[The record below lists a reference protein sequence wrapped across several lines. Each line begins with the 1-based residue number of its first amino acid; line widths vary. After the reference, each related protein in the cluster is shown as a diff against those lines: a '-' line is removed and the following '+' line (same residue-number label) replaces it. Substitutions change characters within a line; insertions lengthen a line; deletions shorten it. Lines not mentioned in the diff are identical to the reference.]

1 MAGSDGDTH
10 LEVPFQQGSCKIL
23 LKRGDLLAEEN
34 VDAKVIP
41 TPEAGHQERDQSY
54 PLYEK
59 FRANADQSMAH
70 EIKTISS
77 KITQKGEPQIID
89 TRKPYIILTP
99 TPYFKQ
105 GNAGPG
111 LKILQETYLKCLQL
125 ASERNCRSIAF
136 PTIGCGASGFNT
148 DDAARTL
155 HKALAKYEQSSSKK
169 INEIHIVIFTV
180 DIYQRFVNV
189 FMDLADDKKNKL
201 KILDM
206 STHDTKPSQADSKR
220 NEKRRE
226 QQARS
231 DPKDQDY
238 DDDFEKEMTD
248 EHRKDSKRLSPKL
261 NPDTPEFRPSNQN
274 RSRPKRTY
282 FLSNNKTRLVIRQGD
297 ILKTR
302 VDAIV
307 NAANES
313 MLGGGGVD
321 GVIHDAAGDELL
333 RACRA
338 HKEIYPN
345 VRLPTGRSRILLSY
359 KMSKTTHY
367 IINTAGP
374 RYSDFSP
381 EQNRQHLE
389 SCYETSL
396 ALANLYDLE
405 TIAYTAISCGI
416 FGYPL
421 DEGAEIALQTVDQ
434 KAGLMSQITF
444 VLLDD
449 GIYDAW
455 VEKAKQL
462 GFKSLDNFDEDTSS
476 PDQSNNS
483 NESTVKKHD
492 QANADRRNGHS
503 GQDRGTPPP
512 RKPEER
518 RITDASSPN
527 KSEKV
532 SKANSNKSPER
543 ATADADEQSY
553 TDENSNN
560 KENNAKKKASV
571 TDRTSPNA
579 QGTNKSNDKPSTGG
593 SGKGRG
599 RPKNPNQF

>member
-10 LEVPFQQGSCKIL
+10 LEVFFQQGSCKIV
-23 LKRGDLLAEEN
+23 LKRGDLLAEDN

-41 TPEAGHQERDQSY
+41 TPEAGQQEPNQSY

-59 FRANADQSMAH
+59 FHASADQSMKRD
-70 EIKTISS
+70 IKTISS
-77 KITQKGEPQIID
+77 KITQKSAPQIID

-99 TPYFKQ
+99 TPYFRQ
-105 GNAGPG
+105 GNPSPG

-125 ASERNCRSIAF
+125 ASEHKCRSIAF
-136 PTIGCGASGFNT
+136 PTIGCGASSFNT
-148 DDAARTL
+148 DDAAQTL
-155 HKALAKYEQSSSKK
+155 YKALAKHEQSSSKK
-169 INEIHIVIFTV
+169 VNEIRIVVFTT

-189 FMDLADDKKNKL
+189 FMDLAHDKNNKL
-201 KILDM
+201 KLLDM
-206 STHDTKPSQADSKR
+206 STHDTKPSETGSKR
-220 NEKRRE
+220 DEKRRE
-226 QQARS
+226 QQATS
-231 DPKDQDY
+231 DPKDQEY
-238 DDDFEKEMTD
+238 DDDFEKETTD
-248 EHRKDSKRLSPKL
+248 ERRKDSKRLSPKL

-282 FLSNNKTRLVIRQGD
+282 VLSNNKTHLVIHQGD

-307 NAANES
+307 NAANEC

-338 HKEIYPN
+338 HKEIYPD

-381 EQNRQHLE
+381 DQNRQHLE

-421 DEGAEIALQTVDQ
+421 DEGAEIALRTVDQ
-434 KAGLMSQITF
+434 KAGLMSKITF

-455 VEKAKQL
+455 VKKAKHL
-462 GFKSLDNFDEDTSS
+462 GFTSLDNFDEDTSS
-476 PDQSNNS
+476 HDQSNNS
-483 NESTVKKHD
+483 NESSVRKHD
-492 QANADRRNGHS
+492 QTTVDRRNGNP
-503 GQDRGTPPP
+503 GQDRSTPPP
-512 RKPEER
+512 GKPEER
-518 RITDASSPN
+518 RIIDASSPN

-532 SKANSNKSPER
+532 SKPNSNKSPER
-543 ATADADEQSY
+543 ATADADEQSH

-560 KENNAKKKASV
+560 KENNAKKKPGV
-571 TDRTSPNA
+571 TDRTSSNA
-579 QGTNKSNDKPSTGG
+579 QGTNKSNGKPSTGG
-593 SGKGRG
+593 AGAGRG
-599 RPKNPNQF
+599 RPRNGNKF